1 VKWLKHAFAVEAPGP
16 AEPTEPQR
24 SAVDAVCTEIVK
36 RWLSTPSLLFLEM
49 SRPLNFIGSQS
60 LHFFAPFISALT
72 DAEGHKHFADF
83 LENRGSIDYICRRI
97 EQLEAA
103 ASHRDVNNDQ
113 NRP

>member
-1 VKWLKHAFAVEAPGP
+1 MKWLKHAFAVEALGP
-16 AEPTEPQR
+16 AELTEQQR
-24 SAVDAVCTEIVK
+24 AAVDAVCNEIVK
-36 RWLSTPSLLFLEM
+36 RRLATPSLLFLEM

-97 EQLEAA
+97 EELEAA

-113 NRP
+113 NRS